1 VSQLHSSTKALGRL
15 QKKPSGAP
23 RLSSLL
29 SSTPLLFSIL
39 REEQAE
45 AEEEEEELQR
55 SKTLSLPDAT
65 TLLLSTSST
74 SASDS
79 AVPLSTQTRGG
90 PPVSPRGNTS
100 GGGDGGAEA
109 DADQQQQQQLQ
120 PDTLFNS
127 RDLKL
132 LRNKDIAC
140 LIQVLSS
147 LAALKPT
154 RAKLH
159 DSADDDDGNSDGDDD
174 DAVTRQQRQHGKDLS
189 ASEEEQRVALRHQR
203 RSTADEPDDLS
214 LDFGRL
220 CSFYT
225 EAAVRALLRYYAE
238 SIVELVFPDHPHV
251 RLSAGLSHLQYPC
264 ADFGRVMCVLCVAC
278 RRVCRVSCVSCCHR
292 PALQFGDGRPSAL
305 LPTPEATHHRQVSL
319 HHQDRC
325 AAK

>member
-15 QKKPSGAP
+15 KKPSGAP
-23 RLSSLL
+23 RLGSLL

-45 AEEEEEELQR
+45 EEEELQR

-65 TLLLSTSST
+65 ALLLSST

-79 AVPLSTQTRGG
+79 AVPLSTQTRG
-90 PPVSPRGNTS
+90 PPVSPRGNTGS
-100 GGGDGGAEA
+100 GGGGGGADVGAEA
-109 DADQQQQQQLQ
+109 DVDHQQQQQ
-120 PDTLFNS
+120 PDTLFNP

-154 RAKLH
+154 RAAFH
-159 DSADDDDGNSDGDDD
+159 DSADDDDDSDDD
-174 DAVTRQQRQHGKDLS
+174 DTVTRQQRQHGKDLS
-189 ASEEEQRVALRHQR
+189 ASEEEQRVALRNQR
-203 RSTADEPDDLS
+203 RPTADEPDDLS

-225 EAAVRALLRYYAE
+225 EAAVRALLRYYAD
-238 SIVELVFPDHPHV
+238 SIIELVFPDHPHV
-251 RLSAGLSHLQYPC
+251 RLSAGLSHLRYSC
-264 ADFGRVMCVLCVAC
+264 IDYGVCH
-278 RRVCRVSCVSCCHR
+278 VCRVVVCRVCCVVSSQ
-292 PALQFGDGRPSAL
+292 LSNLVMGDLPRYCRRLKRLTIVKCPSITKIGAQQNNNNNNKK
-305 LPTPEATHHRQVSL
+305 T
-319 HHQDRC
+319 
-325 AAK
+325 